1 MGFVIS
7 QIYPNDHRGIKQVKA
22 LLEKEGITL
31 DKNLDYTCCL
41 KVPDTTWNYFTS
53 AEAQKIIAAIQN
65 SDNVIH
71 YEISL
76 WDMFS
81 HRTVPTASLLLLY
94 PV

>member
-41 KVPDTTWNYFTS
+41 KVPDES
-53 AEAQKIIAAIQN
+53 MKK
-65 SDNVIH
+65 
-71 YEISL
+71 SL
-76 WDMFS
+76 
-81 HRTVPTASLLLLY
+81 
-94 PV
+94 